1 MKIQPGFKQFLIKT
15 SVFLGLFVL
24 FSLIIGQR
32 IVASNLLYGFKIF
45 IYGGM
50 GYILLFSIMGFV
62 LLYKERLM
70 KLKVFKYKKRD
81 AVLLVISFVLLVVF
95 YIVEMNITKIP
106 INILN
111 VILIHILFL
120 SIFISLLIGI
130 FGLSF
135 IKKFVKQFKKELGYF
150 LIFGVVVYSLMYRV
164 WKLWPYLS
172 LVVLKITS
180 FLLGLI
186 SSNTNI
192 VNAEVLVF
200 NGFAAKIGEAC
211 SGIYSIFIFT
221 ALYLFIIL
229 LDWKK
234 INKARAG
241 LVFIPAVLG
250 AFFVNIFR
258 VFLLFLIGGYLS
270 EKIALG
276 LYHSYIG
283 MIFFLIYFAMF
294 WVLFYERIKK
304 PEYRKSGSKSRRFV
318 RKIMSDSLYRNS
330 VYLMLSTLVM
340 SFFGFVFWMI
350 ITRLFTAHDV
360 GLATTIISVMSLVT
374 GFSALG
380 LGTGLIRYLPKAK
393 EKNKKIN
400 TSLTLVGI
408 VTIIITSIFLLGLSR
423 FSPSLLFIHD
433 NMLISFSFII
443 FMIVAG
449 FNSIIDSIFTA
460 YRNTKYV
467 FAKNTIFSVLKLIIP
482 FAFIGFGAYGIFSSY
497 MTALILAITFSFFI
511 LIKKFEFKPKIVFYD
526 KIIRKM
532 GRYSFGNYI
541 AGFIGSLPILILP
554 LMITNMISPETTAYY
569 YISMMI
575 AALLFVIPQATTQSL
590 FAEGSYN
597 EKKLKQ
603 QIRKSIKI
611 ISALMIPGILI
622 TIVFGEYI
630 LLAFGKNYSAEGFR
644 FLQILAF
651 SGIFISVAKVYESVL
666 RVKKQIRK
674 IAYVNTAAAIIALG
688 LAYSLMGKGLLGVGI
703 AWITGWF
710 VVSLIYVV
718 FVRVGKGKISY
729 S

>member
-15 SVFLGLFVL
+15 SIFLGLFVL
-24 FSLIIGQR
+24 FSFIIGQR

-50 GYILLFSIMGFV
+50 GYILLFSIAGFV

-70 KLKVFKYKKRD
+70 KLNKFKYKKRD
-81 AVLLVISFVLLVVF
+81 ALLLVISFVLLAVF
-95 YIVEMNITKIP
+95 YIVEINITKIP

-111 VILIHILFL
+111 IILIHILFL
-120 SIFISLLIGI
+120 SIFISLLISI

-135 IKKFVKQFKKELGYF
+135 IKNFIRQFKKELGYF
-150 LIFGVVVYSLMYRV
+150 LIFGVVVYSLMRQV

-172 LVVLKITS
+172 LVVLKVTS

-186 SSNTNI
+186 SPNTSV
-192 VNAEVLVF
+192 VNAEILVF

-234 INKARAG
+234 INKVRAG

-250 AFFVNIFR
+250 AFLVNIFR
-258 VFLLFLIGGYLS
+258 VFLLFLVGGYLS

-294 WVLFYERIKK
+294 WILFYERIKK
-304 PEYRKSGSKSRRFV
+304 PEYRKSESKSKIFV
-318 RKIMSDSLYRNS
+318 NKIMGDSLYRNS
-330 VYLMLSTLVM
+330 IYLMLSTLVM
-340 SFFGFVFWMI
+340 SIFGFVFWMI
-350 ITRLFTAHDV
+350 VTRLFIAHDV
-360 GLATTIISVMSLVT
+360 GLATTIISVMSLIT
-374 GFSALG
+374 GFSVLG
-380 LGTGLIRYLPKAK
+380 LNAGLIRYLPKAK

-400 TSLTLVGI
+400 TSLTLIGI
-408 VTIIITSIFLLGLSR
+408 ITVIITSIFLLGLSR

-433 NMLISFSFII
+433 NMLIAFSFII

-449 FNSIIDSIFTA
+449 FNSITDSIFIA

-467 FAKNTIFSVLKLIIP
+467 FAKNTIFSSLKLIVP

-497 MTALILAITFSFFI
+497 MIALTLALSFSFII
-511 LIKKFEFKPKIVFYD
+511 LVKKFEFKPKIVFYD
-526 KIIRKM
+526 KIIKKI

-569 YISMMI
+569 YIAMMI

-622 TIVFGEYI
+622 TIFFGEYI
-630 LLAFGKNYSAEGFR
+630 LLAFGQDYSTEGFR
-644 FLQILAF
+644 FLQILAV
-651 SGIFISVAKVYESVL
+651 SGIFISITKVYGGIL
-666 RVKKQIRK
+666 LVKKQIK
-674 IAYVNTAAAIIALG
+674 KMIYVNTAGAIIALG
-688 LAYSLMGKGLLGVGI
+688 LAYSLMSKGLLGVGI

-718 FVRVGKGKISY
+718 FVRVKR
-729 S
+729 